1 MYAVL
6 YTKVSRNALKA
17 QSRKRAKR
25 IIAIMER
32 IAADPFANH
41 PNLGTIRGEHD
52 TFRYRLG
59 DWRILY
65 EIDRRSRRLIVL
77 DILPRARAYD

>member
-32 IAADPFANH
+32 IAADPLAIH
-41 PNLGTIRGEHD
+41 PNLGAIRGEQD

-59 DWRILY
+59 GWRILY
-65 EIDRRSRRLIVL
+65 EIDRPSRRLIVL
-77 DILPRARAYD
+77 DILPGARAYD